1 MARVKQITEKN
12 EISAEHEEIF
22 DSIASSRGR
31 ISGPFSVLLHS
42 PEIAGRAAHL
52 GAYIR
57 FESLLDDDERE
68 VAIITAAREMNCNYE
83 WAYHV
88 PIAIQAGVS
97 QEVVDVINQ
106 RDSTSEIDSN
116 YALIIEYARQLINA
130 KKVDDETFNRAV
142 TKYGNQGVTELTA
155 AIGYYGMLACALNV
169 FERTPEAGK
178 PALI

>member
-1 MARVKQITEKN
+1 M
-12 EISAEHEEIF
+12 
-22 DSIASSRGR
+22 
-31 ISGPFSVLLHS
+31 
-42 PEIAGRAAHL
+42 

-106 RDSTSEIDSN
+106 RDSTSEIDTNS
-116 YALIIEYARQLINA
+116 ALII
-130 KKVDDETFNRAV
+130 
-142 TKYGNQGVTELTA
+142 
-155 AIGYYGMLACALNV
+155 
-169 FERTPEAGK
+169 
-178 PALI
+178 